1 MSLFDFLRRKKSTPH
16 CSAVI
21 VAAGSSERMGMDKLM
36 AELDS
41 IPVIV
46 RTLLAFQQSPLVDDI
61 VVVTRMDKVS
71 DMAELC
77 RKYGIS
83 KAAKVISGGTTRMES
98 ALAGVSAVKCCSKLI
113 AIHDGARP
121 LVTVDLI
128 ERVVE
133 AAAKHMSAVPVI
145 DSTDTLKAVDDS
157 GVILGTV
164 DRAHT
169 VRVQTPQVFD
179 ADLIKGALTKAVKD
193 SLAVTD
199 DCSAIEQMGIKTY
212 TVKGD
217 PNNIKLT
224 EPDDMVL
231 ARSILADRGDP
242 DAYRA
247 WV

>member
-98 ALAGVSAVKCCSKLI
+98 ALAGVSAVKCC
-113 AIHDGARP
+113 
-121 LVTVDLI
+121 
-128 ERVVE
+128 
-133 AAAKHMSAVPVI
+133 
-145 DSTDTLKAVDDS
+145 
-157 GVILGTV
+157 
-164 DRAHT
+164 
-169 VRVQTPQVFD
+169 
-179 ADLIKGALTKAVKD
+179 
-193 SLAVTD
+193 
-199 DCSAIEQMGIKTY
+199 
-212 TVKGD
+212 
-217 PNNIKLT
+217 
-224 EPDDMVL
+224 
-231 ARSILADRGDP
+231 
-242 DAYRA
+242 
-247 WV
+247 